1 MPSGLIRRYIVCMR
15 KMQDADGARVGVFDV
30 NGATCPSCAFTI
42 ERAGLRVP
50 GVSDIRVDVNSREI
64 RVRYDGSPAALDG
77 VKDIVRRLGYLA
89 TLKSSGAPGA

>member
-1 MPSGLIRRYIVCMR
+1 MSHT
-15 KMQDADGARVGVFDV
+15 QGARDAVVGVFDV

-42 ERAGLRVP
+42 ERAGRRVP
-50 GVSDIRVDVNSREI
+50 GVRDVRVDVNSHEI

-89 TLKSSGAPGA
+89 TLRSDGLPEG